1 MSNKNKFN
9 KGRFNI
15 RYLTK
20 EGFRNIRIHKLMT
33 IASVTVMLSC
43 MILIGGAYLLY
54 ENINS
59 LIDKVGEQNVV
70 MVYIQDEATEEQE
83 SVLKKQITE
92 TANVKDCQ
100 FVSRD
105 ESYASVLESMGD
117 SASVLDGIDSSI
129 LPNAFKV
136 TVDDME
142 QFDTTITMISS
153 YNNVLSVR
161 ENGELASK
169 IATIQNAVGAVSIV
183 VVAILLIV
191 SLFIIANT
199 VRITMFS
206 RSLEISIMK
215 AVGAT
220 NWFIRWPFLVEGIII
235 GVISAIVS
243 YGLIFALYCAAEQL
257 LANMFSILGNTIVP
271 FTDCMWQL
279 LIAFMATGII
289 TGALGSCMSLGR
301 YLKEHGKV
309 VANE

>member
-1 MSNKNKFN
+1 MSRKNKFT

-20 EGFRNIRIHKLMT
+20 EGFRNVRIHKLMT
-33 IASVTVMLSC
+33 IASITVMLSC

-59 LIDKVGEQNVV
+59 LIDKVGEQNVI

-83 SVLKKQITE
+83 STLKKQITE
-92 TANVKDCQ
+92 TANIKDCE
-100 FVSRD
+100 FISRD
-105 ESYASVLESMGD
+105 ESYESILESMGD

-136 TVDDME
+136 TVEDME
-142 QFDTTITMISS
+142 QFDATVAMIAT
-153 YNNVLSVR
+153 YNNVLSIR

-169 IATIQNAVGAVSIV
+169 IATIQNAVGVISITIV
-183 VVAILLIV
+183 LILLIV

-235 GVISAIVS
+235 CIISAAVS
-243 YGLIFALYCAAEQL
+243 YGLIFALYCAAEHF
-257 LANMFSILGNTIVP
+257 LANMFSILGNSIVP
-271 FTDCMWQL
+271 FENCMWQL
-279 LIAFMATGII
+279 LIAFMATGIV
-289 TGALGSCMSLGR
+289 TGALGSCMSLGK

-309 VANE
+309 VTNE

>member
-1 MSNKNKFN
+1 MSRKTKFN

-20 EGFRNIRIHKLMT
+20 EGFRNVRIHKLMT
-33 IASVTVMLSC
+33 IASITVMLSC
-43 MILIGGAYLLY
+43 MLLIGGAYLIY
-54 ENINS
+54 VNIQS
-59 LIDKVGEQNVV
+59 VIERVGEQNVV
-70 MVYIQDEATEEQE
+70 MVFVEDSATPDESKALGEKISVTE
-83 SVLKKQITE
+83 
-92 TANVKDCQ
+92 NVDNCV

-105 ESYASVLESMGD
+105 ESYATILYSMGD
-117 SASVLDGIDSSI
+117 SAKTLEGIDSSF
-129 LPNAFKV
+129 LPDAYKV
-136 TVDDME
+136 TIKDME
-142 QFDTTITMISS
+142 GFNAAVSTIKS
-153 YNNVLSVR
+153 YNSVLSVR

-169 IATIQNAVGAVSIV
+169 LASIQNAISLVSIV
-183 VVAILLIV
+183 VAFILLIV

-235 GVISAIVS
+235 GIISAIVS
-243 YGLIFALYCAAEQL
+243 YGLVFGLYFGAEKLFQEMFA
-257 LANMFSILGNTIVP
+257 ILGNTIIP
-271 FTDCMWQL
+271 FSNVWLEL
-279 LIAFMATGII
+279 LIAFISVGIF
-289 TGALGSCMSLGR
+289 TGAFGSSISLGR

>member
-1 MSNKNKFN
+1 MSRNNKFN

-20 EGFRNIRIHKLMT
+20 EGFRNVRIHKLMT
-33 IASVTVMLSC
+33 MASVTVMLSC
-43 MILIGGAYLLY
+43 MMLIGGAYLLY

-70 MVYIQDEATEEQE
+70 MVYINDEATEEQE
-83 SVLKKQITE
+83 TILKQQITE
-92 TANVKDCQ
+92 TANVKECL

-105 ESYASVLESMGD
+105 DSYESVLDSMGT
-117 SASVLDGIDSSI
+117 SAEVLDGIDSSI

-136 TVDDME
+136 TIADME
-142 QFDTTITMISS
+142 QFDATVAQLTT
-153 YNNVLSVR
+153 YNNVLNVR

-169 IATIQNAVGAVSIV
+169 IATIQNAVGVISITIV
-183 VVAILLIV
+183 VILLIV

-235 GVISAIVS
+235 GVISAAVS
-243 YGLIFALYCAAEQL
+243 YGLIFALYSAAETF
-257 LANMFSILGNTIVP
+257 LANMFSILGNSIVP
-271 FTDCMWQL
+271 FENCMWQL
-279 LIAFMATGII
+279 LIAFMTTGTV
-289 TGALGSCMSLGR
+289 TGALGSCISLGK

>member
-1 MSNKNKFN
+1 MSRKNKFN

-20 EGFRNIRIHKLMT
+20 EGFRNVRIHKLMT
-33 IASVTVMLSC
+33 VASVTVMLSC
-43 MILIGGAYLLY
+43 MLLIGGAYLLY

-70 MVYIQDEATEEQE
+70 MVYIQDEATEAQEATLEQ
-83 SVLKKQITE
+83 LITNSP
-92 TANVKDCQ
+92 NVKACE
-100 FVSRD
+100 FISRD
-105 ESYASVLESMGD
+105 DSFESVLESMGT
-117 SASVLDGIDSSI
+117 SAAVIEGIDSSI

-136 TVDDME
+136 TVSDME
-142 QFDTTITMISS
+142 QFDSTVSLLAS
-153 YNNVLSVR
+153 YTNVLTVR

-169 IATIQNAVGAVSIV
+169 IATIQNAVGVVSIV
-183 VVAILLIV
+183 IVAILFIV

-235 GVISAIVS
+235 GIISATVS
-243 YGLIFALYCAAEQL
+243 YGLIFGLYCAAEKF
-257 LANMFSILGNTIVP
+257 LANMFSILGNSIVP
-271 FTDCMWQL
+271 FENCMWHL
-279 LIAFMATGII
+279 LIAFVATGII
-289 TGALGSCMSLGR
+289 TGTLGSCMSLGK

-309 VANE
+309 VSNE

>member
-1 MSNKNKFN
+1 MSRKNKFN

-20 EGFRNIRIHKLMT
+20 EGFRNVRIHKLMT
-33 IASVTVMLSC
+33 VASITVMLSC
-43 MILIGGAYLLY
+43 MLLIGGAYLLY

-70 MVYIQDEATEEQE
+70 MVYIQDEANEQQE
-83 SVLKKQITE
+83 STLKQQIVGTP
-92 TANVKDCQ
+92 NVKDCE
-100 FVSRD
+100 FISRD
-105 ESYASVLESMGD
+105 DSFESVLESMGT
-117 SASVLDGIDSSI
+117 SSEVIEGLDSSI

-136 TVDDME
+136 TVADME
-142 QFDTTITMISS
+142 QFDSTVLQISS
-153 YNNVLSVR
+153 YGNVLTVR

-169 IATIQNAVGAVSIV
+169 IATIQNAVGIVSIV
-183 VVAILLIV
+183 IVAILFIV

-235 GVISAIVS
+235 GIISAVVS
-243 YGLIFALYCAAEQL
+243 YGLIFGLYCAAEKF
-257 LANMFSILGNTIVP
+257 LANMFSILGNNIVP
-271 FTDCMWQL
+271 FENCMWNL
-279 LIAFMATGII
+279 LIAFVATGVI
-289 TGALGSCMSLGR
+289 TGTLGSCMSLGK

-309 VANE
+309 VTNE

>member
-1 MSNKNKFN
+1 MSRKNKFN

-20 EGFRNIRIHKLMT
+20 EGFRNVRIHRLMT
-33 IASVTVMLSC
+33 VASITVMLSC
-43 MILIGGAYLLY
+43 MILIGSAYLLY
-54 ENINS
+54 ENINA

-70 MVYIQDEATEEQE
+70 MIYIQDEASEDQE
-83 SVLKKQITE
+83 SVLKEQILNTE
-92 TANVKDCQ
+92 NVKECE

-105 ESYASVLESMGD
+105 DSYASVLESMGS

-129 LPNAFKV
+129 LPNAYKV
-136 TVDDME
+136 TVSDME
-142 QFDTTITMISS
+142 QFDATVTNLASLD
-153 YNNVLSVR
+153 NVLSVR

-169 IATIQNAVGAVSIV
+169 ISTIQKAVGVVSITV
-183 VVAILLIV
+183 VVILLIV

-220 NWFIRWPFLVEGIII
+220 NWFVRWPFLVEGIVI
-235 GVISAIVS
+235 GIISAIVS
-243 YGLIFALYCAAEQL
+243 YGLIFVLYYAAERV
-257 LANMFSILGNTIVP
+257 LAEMFSILGNNIVP
-271 FTDCMWQL
+271 FENCMWQI
-279 LIAFMATGII
+279 LIAFMATGIT
-289 TGALGSCMSLGR
+289 TGALGSCMSLGK

-309 VANE
+309 VTNE

>member
-1 MSNKNKFN
+1 MSRKNKFN

-20 EGFRNIRIHKLMT
+20 EGFRNVRIHKLMT
-33 IASVTVMLSC
+33 IASITVMLSC
-43 MILIGGAYLLY
+43 MMLIGGAYLLY

-70 MVYIQDEATEEQE
+70 MVYILDEATPDQEAVLEQ
-83 SVLKKQITE
+83 QIKSTE
-92 TANVKDCQ
+92 NVRDCE

-105 ESYASVLESMGD
+105 DSYDAVLESMGT
-117 SASVLDGIDSSI
+117 SAEVLQGIDSSI

-136 TVDDME
+136 TVSDME
-142 QFDTTITMISS
+142 QFDTTVSHLS
-153 YNNVLSVR
+153 ELDNVLTVR
-161 ENGELASK
+161 VNGELAKK
-169 IATIQNAVGAVSIV
+169 IATIQNAVGIVSITV
-183 VVAILLIV
+183 VIILLIV

-235 GVISAIVS
+235 GIISATVS
-243 YGLIFALYCAAEQL
+243 YGLIFALYCAAEKF
-257 LANMFSILGNTIVP
+257 LANMFSVLGNSIVP
-271 FTDCMWQL
+271 FTDCMWTL

-289 TGALGSCMSLGR
+289 TGALGSCMSLGK

-309 VANE
+309 VTNE

>member
-1 MSNKNKFN
+1 MSRKNKFN

-20 EGFRNIRIHKLMT
+20 EGFRNVRIHKLMT
-33 IASVTVMLSC
+33 VASITVMLSC
-43 MILIGGAYLLY
+43 MLLIGGAYLLY

-83 SVLKKQITE
+83 SALKQQIIE
-92 TANVKDCQ
+92 TANVKDCE

-105 ESYASVLESMGD
+105 DSFESVLESMGT
-117 SASVLDGIDSSI
+117 SAAVIEGIDSSI

-136 TVDDME
+136 TVADME
-142 QFDTTITMISS
+142 QFDATVAQISS
-153 YNNVLSVR
+153 YGNVLNVR

-169 IATIQNAVGAVSIV
+169 VATIQDAVGIVSVVIV
-183 VVAILLIV
+183 IILFIV

-235 GVISAIVS
+235 GIISAAVS
-243 YGLIFALYCAAEQL
+243 YGLIFGLYCAAEKFL
-257 LANMFSILGNTIVP
+257 ENMFSILGNSIVP
-271 FTDCMWQL
+271 FESCMWQL
-279 LIAFMATGII
+279 LIAFVATGII
-289 TGALGSCMSLGR
+289 TGTLGSCMSLGK

-309 VANE
+309 VTNE